1 MLPRVKHWNPDG
13 DSAHWLT
20 AETYAPPPK
29 GKPWPEGAT
38 AGLLMVAAAC
48 LAVGALLYQVAGP
61 RQPIE
66 QEAARH

>member
-1 MLPRVKHWNPDG
+1 MKHWKPDG

-20 AETYAPPPK
+20 ADAYAPPPK
-29 GKPWPEGAT
+29 GKSWPQGAT

-61 RQPIE
+61 RQPVE
-66 QEAARH
+66 EEAARR